1 MLIGNLIDN
10 GGLASLAI
18 MHPTGQDDRSLTG
31 VDHVLRGQLR
41 PVAVPAGSVWG
52 LVSEKEQVPA
62 LRLLKQPLDEGAGCS
77 SRPGRLDAVRG

>member
-52 LVSEKEQVPA
+52 LEPVLEI
-62 LRLLKQPLDEGAGCS
+62 LREGSLTA
-77 SRPGRLDAVRG
+77 